1 MADKIWQ
8 RIKLYI
14 PEKWY
19 QNQKAIGL
27 NERLRFLR
35 YDVGQKFEAHMDGC
49 YQRQDGSFE
58 SSFITIQIYLNEGFK
73 GEDTTFIDPNGIN
86 SNVKCVPK
94 TGMALVFEGIRSYM
108 KEVV

>member
-49 YQRQDGSFE
+49 YQRQDG
-58 SSFITIQIYLNEGFK
+58 
-73 GEDTTFIDPNGIN
+73 EDTTFIDPNGIN